1 MQDKSL
7 LEGSKPATLA
17 GAALALAYT
26 ELPRID
32 GMEPLT
38 AAVLAKQL
46 QLSPGTI
53 NNALKEI
60 KPMHQKHLGET
71 RLSAAAAGSELSG
84 SVRH

>member
-60 KPMHQKHLGET
+60 KPMRKKHLET
-71 RLSAAAAGSELSG
+71 LSIAAAGELSG
-84 SVRH
+84 SGN